1 MLCRNISTQMSLNL
15 SSGVDTFQL
24 STPPVVLN
32 HLAIH
37 LN

>member
-1 MLCRNISTQMSLNL
+1 MLCRNISTQMSLTL

-24 STPPVVLN
+24 STLSV
-32 HLAIH
+32 AIH